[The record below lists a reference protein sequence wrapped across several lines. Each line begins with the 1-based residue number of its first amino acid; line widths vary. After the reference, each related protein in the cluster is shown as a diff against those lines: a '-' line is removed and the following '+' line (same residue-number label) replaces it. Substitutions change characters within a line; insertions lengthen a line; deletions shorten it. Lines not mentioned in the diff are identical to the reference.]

1 MNVINF
7 KYTLAYLVSI
17 IIANIAF
24 STLPMIDLPYDQHIP
39 PGTFLVG
46 FIFVLRDFAQREI
59 GNKVYLAMLVGVIL
73 SYIMADPFVALASA
87 IAFGLSEVIDALVYT
102 YTKKPMK
109 DRVLLSSVVSTP
121 VDSAVFLLMLG
132 FFSWFGFI
140 LMVATK
146 MLGAVI
152 VWRMLK

>member
-1 MNVINF
+1 MTVINL
-7 KYTLAYLVSI
+7 KYTLAYLASI
-17 IIANIAF
+17 IVANIAF

-59 GNKVYLAMLVGVIL
+59 GNKVYVAMLIGVIL

-102 YTKKPMK
+102 YTNKPMK
-109 DRVLLSSVVSTP
+109 DRVLLSSAVSTP

-132 FFSWFGFI
+132 FFSWFGFVVMI
-140 LMVATK
+140 VTK
-146 MLGAVI
+146 MIGAVI
-152 VWRMLK
+152 VWRILK